1 MNENN
6 NKGCKMVGMLDI
18 KGQDQCRR
26 VYSVDGIAPT
36 LTTSQGG
43 QREVKIFDTKRLRV
57 RKLTPKEYGILQA
70 FPMDEWEQVVS
81 DSQAYK
87 QFGNAVTTTLFQAIA
102 ENIAKSIMEAE
113 NGKELKMSEEIMNTP
128 TEETSQEI
136 KKAIDAAELAKEITY
151 RIMSNENISSLIAT
165 EIEEVL
171 NKNFAGLEIK
181 TSEDKRDW
189 EAAGKALAAAG
200 EMALQM
206 PGGQKYY
213 EAVFASITN
222 RFKNG
227 ERTPELFNEIVEL
240 TRG

>member
-87 QFGNAVTTTLFQAIA
+87 QFGNAVTTTLFKAIA
-102 ENIAKSIMEAE
+102 ENIAKSIIEAKS
-113 NGKELKMSEEIMNTP
+113 GKEFNMSEEFMNVP
-128 TEETSQEI
+128 TEETSQET
-136 KKAIDAAELAKEITY
+136 KKVIDAAELAKEITY

-222 RFKNG
+222 RFENG